1 MAKFYVQSGLFE
13 VVVQAGDGEGAALWA
28 IHRYLHACDRAS
40 QHLFEVRQQQMAGDE
55 LAQTASLIDWSAVE
69 LSQDPPDLAD
79 TVQCSEVGFGRRDA
93 GVYLT
98 NEVLQKYSELL
109 TALASLGC
117 AG

>member
-28 IHRYLHACDRAS
+28 VHRYLHACDRAS
-40 QHLFEVRQQQMAGDE
+40 QHLFEVRQQQIAADE
-55 LAQTASLIDWSAVE
+55 MTHCPGLIDWAVE
-69 LSQDPPDLAD
+69 ISQDPPDLAD
-79 TVQCSEVGFGRRDA
+79 TIQCSEVGFGRRDA

-98 NEVLQKYSELL
+98 NDVLQKYSELL

-117 AG
+117 SS